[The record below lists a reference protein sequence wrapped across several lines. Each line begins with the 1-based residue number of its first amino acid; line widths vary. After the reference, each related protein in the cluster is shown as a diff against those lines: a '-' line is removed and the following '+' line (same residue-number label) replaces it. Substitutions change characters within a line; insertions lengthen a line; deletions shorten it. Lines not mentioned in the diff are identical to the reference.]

1 MMIRRNASDKLLRQK
16 RHSIFLVLCI
26 IAHTLYAQRV
36 EIIEPALL
44 ECEYYKRVVTDTLDR
59 KNDYKADY
67 ARLRI
72 GKNTSM
78 FYYPK
83 QLHWDSL
90 GIDKK
95 SQTMAFL
102 EYSQKTGGKSIA
114 GVFKEYVYKNFPK
127 NKVTVLDHFAL
138 MHWIYEEE
146 WEKPQWT
153 LQDSAKVILEYP
165 CQMAVTHYRGRTWY
179 AWFTFD
185 IPISDGPWKLC
196 GLPGLILEAFD
207 KDNDYSFTA
216 TQLIIN
222 KEIHPVGIYDF
233 NGLAWA
239 KTTRKKSLEVR
250 YKELHTDPTERM
262 SNMYGI
268 KRSEGKKDLKHRN
281 YDFEEIDYH

>member
-1 MMIRRNASDKLLRQK
+1 MIIRRNASDKLLKQK

-36 EIIEPALL
+36 EIIESALL

-102 EYSQKTGGKSIA
+102 EYSQKTGGKA
-114 GVFKEYVYKNFPK
+114 
-127 NKVTVLDHFAL
+127 
-138 MHWIYEEE
+138 
-146 WEKPQWT
+146 
-153 LQDSAKVILEYP
+153 
-165 CQMAVTHYRGRTWY
+165 
-179 AWFTFD
+179 
-185 IPISDGPWKLC
+185 
-196 GLPGLILEAFD
+196 
-207 KDNDYSFTA
+207 
-216 TQLIIN
+216 
-222 KEIHPVGIYDF
+222 
-233 NGLAWA
+233 
-239 KTTRKKSLEVR
+239 
-250 YKELHTDPTERM
+250 
-262 SNMYGI
+262 
-268 KRSEGKKDLKHRN
+268 
-281 YDFEEIDYH
+281 